1 MDSNDAARL
10 ERRARLR
17 YERSRVRR
25 ALIGFSPV
33 LLVVALAVALARH
46 PMWAFALGSSLF
58 VGGVVLLWYG
68 RDLRRAVLPGVVA
81 GLVPLSLAQCAVRV
95 GHACAGDGCMML
107 CVPACTV
114 GGLVA
119 GLTVAAVG
127 LARGGSVAFWLS
139 ASGMALLTGAMGC
152 SCVGATGV
160 VGLGLGFLLGTV
172 PGLVRRLFAGNAA

>member
-1 MDSNDAARL
+1 MDSNDLARV
-10 ERRARLR
+10 ERRARAR
-17 YERSRVRR
+17 YEWSRVRR

-33 LLVVALAVALARH
+33 LLVVAVAVVLARH

-68 RDLRRAVLPGVVA
+68 RDLRRAVLPGVAA
-81 GLVPLSLAQCAVRV
+81 GLVPLLLAQCAVRV
-95 GHACAGDGCMML
+95 GHACTGDGCMML

-119 GLTVAAVG
+119 GLTVAAAG
-127 LARGGSVAFWLS
+127 LTSGSTTSFWLS

-152 SCVGATGV
+152 SCVGSSGV
-160 VGLGLGFLLGTV
+160 MGLGLGFVLGTI
-172 PGLVRRLFAGNAA
+172 PGLVRRLSAGNAA